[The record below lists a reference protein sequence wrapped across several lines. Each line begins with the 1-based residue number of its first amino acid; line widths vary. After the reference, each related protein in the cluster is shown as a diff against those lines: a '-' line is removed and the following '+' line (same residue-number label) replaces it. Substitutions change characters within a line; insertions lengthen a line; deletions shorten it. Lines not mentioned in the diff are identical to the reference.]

1 MRIAIDMQGLQS
13 ESRFRGIGRYTRAI
27 VKSLIKLASGKNHE
41 IILIGNGAFSV
52 KEIVDEFTPLVGRQA
67 IKFWYPAGPCAF
79 EKTENHHNN
88 ANAKIIREAF
98 FKSHK
103 PDVIYIPAMFE
114 GYQDNSVLSVN
125 VFDNVTPV
133 VTTLYDLIPLHNPS
147 QYLDSNP
154 NYKNFYLEKISY
166 LQDCKKL
173 LAISEFSKAEGEQY
187 FNEKVGGIINVST
200 ACDEIFRVAEYSQED
215 NDKVR
220 RKFKLTKPFI
230 MYSGGADERK
240 NLPALIKALSELTT
254 ELRQSYDFVLAGKLS
269 DFDIDNLKHHARKYK
284 LEHMSMI
291 LTGYVSD
298 EELVHLYNICKLFV
312 FPSWH
317 EGFGL
322 PALEALA
329 CGTVVIGAGNTSLPE
344 VIGAEEALFDPYNVT
359 EIREKIEAVLTDE
372 SLYQSLKV
380 KGLSRAQ
387 AFSWEK
393 SAELALAAIEDV
405 VEDEKSTLRESVSPH
420 KKKLAFFTPLSP
432 ARSGI
437 SLYSEELL
445 PELSKF
451 YDIDVIIDDS
461 HSHINGHESYSTI
474 TGKDF
479 LNAASSYERV
489 VYQMGNSVF
498 HDYMHEI
505 LEIYPGIV
513 CMHDFYLSNYF
524 RYKETLPS
532 FELIW
537 SEQLLSSHGYN
548 ALIKRAELNDDEKVM
563 YQYPSNFN
571 VLNNAIAIIVH
582 SDYSRKLAKQWY
594 PNSRVLDWERIPLL
608 RAQPLSLDKHQFKNE
623 LSLSEDT
630 ILICSFGIL
639 DSSKLNH
646 MLIEA
651 LGKLKEDLITKIKM
665 VFVGEL
671 GGSYKNTIESLIKKY
686 NLDTVVEIT
695 GWASDSL
702 YRQYLVAADIGIQ
715 LRALSRG
722 ETSAA
727 VLDCMNYGLA
737 TIVNANGSM
746 AELPDE
752 QVIKIS
758 DEFAVE
764 ELISA
769 ITQLCENNKFR
780 KKLGDSAHN
789 YISHHHSPEMCAKLF
804 FSHIEAAYSKVPIAV
819 NDIINELNIDDS
831 ECEQYANLLAA
842 NFPKDKSS
850 RRLFFDVSLIK
861 DSTLWTGIE
870 RVTRALLIE
879 LIKLS
884 DNNYFS
890 LVPVYMS
897 KESGGYTLREANS
910 FMKKL
915 YPEIA
920 PFVGH
925 DRCVD
930 LFPDDVYFSSE
941 LACDLVLDA
950 QKSGF
955 YDHLMKNNVNITFMI
970 HDILPVTKN
979 HFFPPGSNENFSL
992 WLNAIINY
1000 SDKIICVT
1008 NAVVSEVKKY
1018 IEDKELSNPRL
1029 KLEYSHHGA
1038 DISSTIPSDGI
1049 HSKDANKVELIKQNL
1064 SFLMVGTL
1072 EPRKGHLQAIQAFDE
1087 LWESGNESYLI
1098 IVGKEGWKGLPDE
1111 ARRTIPEIVNKIKNH
1126 PLLNIKLFW
1135 FDNASDELLS
1145 QLYKN
1150 SDCLLYPSEDEGFGL
1165 PLIEASQ
1172 HSKPIISRDIPVLR
1186 EVAGEGAFYFESS
1199 RPEALVRAIEEW
1211 IELFNNNAHPDSA
1224 KISWLNWAQSA
1235 ENLVKKLFE

>member
-27 VKSLIKLASGKNHE
+27 VKSLIKLASDKNYE
-41 IILIGNGAFSV
+41 VILIGNGAFSV
-52 KEIVDEFTPLVGRQA
+52 KDVVDEFTPLVGRQA

-79 EKTENHHNN
+79 EQPENHHTN

-103 PDVIYIPAMFE
+103 PDIIYVPAMFE
-114 GYQDNSVLSVN
+114 GYQDDSVLSVN
-125 VFDNVTPV
+125 VFDKDTPV
-133 VTTLYDLIPLHNPS
+133 VTTLYDLIPLNNPS
-147 QYLDSNP
+147 QYLDPNP
-154 NYKNFYLEKISY
+154 NYKKFYLEKISY

-173 LAISEFSKAEGEQY
+173 LAISDFSKTEGEQ
-187 FNEKVGGIINVST
+187 FFSDKLGDIVNVST
-200 ACDEIFRVAEYSQED
+200 ACDEIFKVAKYSQKE
-215 NDKVR
+215 NDEIR
-220 RKFKLTKPFI
+220 EKFKLTKPFI

-240 NLPALIKALSELTT
+240 NLPALIKALSKLPT

-269 DFDIDNLKHHARKYK
+269 QFDIDNLNHHARKFK

-298 EELVHLYNICKLFV
+298 EELVHLYNMCKLFV

-329 CGTVVIGAGNTSLPE
+329 CGAVVIGAGNTSLPE
-344 VIGAEEALFDPYNVT
+344 VIGAEEALFDPHSVT
-359 EIREKIEAVLTDE
+359 DIRDKINAVLTDE
-372 SLYQSLKV
+372 SLYQSLKK
-380 KGLSRAQ
+380 KGFSRAQ
-387 AFSWEK
+387 AFSWQK
-393 SAELALAAIEDV
+393 SAEVALAAIEDV
-405 VEDEKSTLRESVSPH
+405 VEAQKFSVRKSVSSH

-445 PELSKF
+445 PALSNF
-451 YDIDVIIDDS
+451 YEIDVIIDNNQS
-461 HSHINGHESYSTI
+461 HLNFHEKYRII
-474 TGKDF
+474 TTEDF
-479 LNAASSYERV
+479 LNSASNYERI

-524 RYKETLPS
+524 RYKETLPG
-532 FELIW
+532 FERVW

-548 ALIKRAELNDDEKVM
+548 ALINRADMHDDEKIM

-571 VLNNAIAIIVH
+571 VLSNATAIIVH

-594 PNSRVLDWERIPLL
+594 SNSRELDWERIPLL
-608 RAQPLSLDKHQFKNE
+608 RAEPVSMDKHQVRND
-623 LSLSEDT
+623 LNIPEDT

-639 DSSKLNH
+639 DSTKLNH
-646 MLIEA
+646 ILIEA
-651 LGKLKEDLITKIKM
+651 LGKLKDDLTTKIKM

-671 GGSYKNTIESLIKKY
+671 GGSYKHTIESLIKKY
-686 NLDTVVEIT
+686 NLGTTVEIT

-752 QVIKIS
+752 HVIKMN

-764 ELISA
+764 DLISF
-769 ITQLCENNKFR
+769 ITQLCEDKQFR
-780 KKLGDSAHN
+780 KNLGSSAHD
-789 YISHHHSPEMCAKLF
+789 YISHKHSPEMCAESCF
-804 FSHIEAAYSKVPIAV
+804 NHIEAAYSKATVAV
-819 NDIINELNIDDS
+819 NNIINELNIDDS
-831 ECEQYANLLAA
+831 ECEQYAKLIAD
-842 NFPKDKSS
+842 NFPKTKSS
-850 RRLFFDVSLIK
+850 RSLFFDVSLIK

-884 DNNYFS
+884 DNYFR
-890 LVPVYMS
+890 LIPVYMS
-897 KESGGYTLREANS
+897 KDSGGYTLREANS

-915 YPEIA
+915 YPGIA
-920 PFVGH
+920 PFVGY

-930 LFPDDVYFSSE
+930 LLPDDVYFSSE

-950 QKSGF
+950 QKNGF
-955 YDHLMKNNVNITFMI
+955 YDQLIKNNVNITFMI

-979 HFFPPGSNENFSL
+979 HFFPPGSNKNFSL
-992 WLNAIINY
+992 WLDTVIDY
-1000 SDKIICVT
+1000 SDKIVCVT

-1018 IEDKELSNPRL
+1018 MADNKLNNSRL
-1029 KLEYSHHGA
+1029 TLEYSHHGA

-1049 HSKDANKVELIKQNL
+1049 NPEDSKKTELIKENL

-1072 EPRKGHLQAIQAFDE
+1072 EPRKGHLQAIQAFDK
-1087 LWESGNESYLI
+1087 LWECGNESYLV
-1098 IVGKEGWKGLPDE
+1098 IVGKEGWKGLPED

-1126 PLLNIKLFW
+1126 PLLNKKLFW

-1145 QLYKN
+1145 QLYKY

-1172 HSKPIISRDIPVLR
+1172 HNKPLISRDIPVLR

-1211 IELFNNNAHPDSA
+1211 TELFKNNAHPDSA
-1224 KISWLNWAQSA
+1224 NISWLSWAQSA
-1235 ENLVKKLFE
+1235 ENLVKKLFD